1 MKKRKNK
8 KGFTIVELVIVIA
21 VIAILAAVLIPTF
34 SSLIKKA
41 KISAD
46 TQLAK
51 NMNTA
56 LTMAEA
62 EGNTLDNFTDVIEAI
77 EKAGFIVANLNPT
90 ADGMLYVWEMESNQI
105 LMVDAKNGFEVVYQ
119 AKSLENTVIGETWFV
134 ICHDDE
140 TASAARNAG
149 AVVTNI
155 SWQGDTHIA
164 KDVDSFTDAVANARD
179 GDAVIMSGELVLT
192 NPLTIQNEISFVSYD
207 NNAIVSAAPISIY
220 SNVTMQNITFDTP
233 ENASKNA
240 SAVYVKGDQVK
251 EVLFDGCTFL
261 NCAWDSIQITSES
274 LEKIT
279 IRNCHFENNLDLHE
293 TTHTPQEG
301 EARESRG
308 WRYIHI
314 EFKNVVAVQT
324 IITDNTFVNVSNEFV
339 GDSAITIYGIP
350 KANMVFQNNLVTGDG
365 SDVLTTSQV
374 WISDGLNASALLSPD
389 EFTNLIASA

>member
-301 EARESRG
+301 E
-308 WRYIHI
+308 
-314 EFKNVVAVQT
+314 FKNVVAVQT